1 MEGFVHWEITI
12 STVSSWLVGSSIW
25 NMGRSSNIH
34 MMPWVWHVGQAGFGE
49 VFEDNNDW
57 GLQKFSAAIACI
69 DNCHIHPEHTKC
81 DKALQCFRNHEAGM
95 SFVRT
100 ATSLGMS
107 IVKWVV
113 KCWVMRTHQWYQSCL
128 ITQGRF
134 QLSLASASSEM
145 YTYFP
150 VPIFLTKLCLCILA
164 LIALTRLFLYSFW
177 IIFFSQF
184 RHLGLLNCWC
194 TLFLDCCDVARIVA

>member
-1 MEGFVHWEITI
+1 MMLCTCRLNLWPDMEGFVHWEITI

-49 VFEDNNDW
+49 VFEDNSDW
-57 GLQKFSAAIACI
+57 GLQKFSAVIACI

-81 DKALQCFRNHEAGM
+81 DKALQCFRNHKAGM

-113 KCWVMRTHQWYQSCL
+113 KCWVMRTHQWYQSCF
-128 ITQGRF
+128 ITLGRF
-134 QLSLASASSEM
+134 QLFLASASSEM
-145 YTYFP
+145 YT
-150 VPIFLTKLCLCILA
+150 
-164 LIALTRLFLYSFW
+164 
-177 IIFFSQF
+177 
-184 RHLGLLNCWC
+184 
-194 TLFLDCCDVARIVA
+194 